1 MANLNL
7 VPQKRRSNKPVRSWA
22 PTVRFTLDERQQID
36 ELRASESYSNY
47 IRQAALKRRAP
58 TQIPAVNQ
66 QSYTELSRLSAN
78 LNQLTK
84 AVNTALK
91 SGQPIPIDVQLLAE
105 LRTLIDQMRSDLIG
119 LADQKSEP

>member
-1 MANLNL
+1 MTNLNL
-7 VPQKRRSNKPVRSWA
+7 VPRKRRSKNPVRSWA

-36 ELRASESYSNY
+36 KLRATESYSNY

-66 QSYTELSRLSAN
+66 QSYAELSRVSAN

-91 SGQPIPIDVQLLAE
+91 SGQPIPIDLQLLAK
-105 LRTLIDQMRSDLIG
+105 LRALIDQMRSDLID
-119 LADQKSEP
+119 LAAPKPDP